1 MMRSFTCVL
10 EGHHHGLLDEVALD
24 EAAEIVSVHGEVG
37 QLEGADRGVQE
48 HLGANATTTY
58 AGHVRA
64 SQRHDG
70 GTGVRDP
77 SRQTLLCGCRLK
89 RKHDTMSSIL
99 LFHIHFVIK
108 LSLAKESDAAM
119 L

>member
-1 MMRSFTCVL
+1 MKRLTCVL

-24 EAAEIVSVHGEVG
+24 EAAEIVAVHGEVG
-37 QLEGADRGVQE
+37 KLEGADGGVQE
-48 HLGANATTTY
+48 HLGADATASY

-77 SRQTLLCGCRLK
+77 SR
-89 RKHDTMSSIL
+89 
-99 LFHIHFVIK
+99 
-108 LSLAKESDAAM
+108 
-119 L
+119 